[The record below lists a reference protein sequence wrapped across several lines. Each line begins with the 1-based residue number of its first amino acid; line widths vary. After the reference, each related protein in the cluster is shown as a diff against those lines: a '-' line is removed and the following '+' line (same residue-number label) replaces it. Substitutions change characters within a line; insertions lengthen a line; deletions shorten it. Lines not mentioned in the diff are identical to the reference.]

1 MCWQLLRLL
10 RVGLRHSWLALSD
23 ANAMVRATSSHLIMQ
38 VVTVGYGDIVPATSV
53 EQCIAIAV
61 FIVGI
66 LFFGILLGSIGE
78 ILQRA
83 TKSARRA
90 ALFREKMAAVEAWLR
105 LRAFP
110 KSLRNSIRAYYAE
123 VRICV

>member
-1 MCWQLLRLL
+1 M
-10 RVGLRHSWLALSD
+10 
-23 ANAMVRATSSHLIMQ
+23 SHCLQ
-38 VVTVGYGDIVPATSV
+38 VVTVGYGDIVPATSI

-66 LFFGILLGSIGE
+66 LFFGILLGSIGDM
-78 ILQRA
+78 LQRA

-90 ALFREKMAAVEAWLR
+90 ALFREKMAAVEAWFR

-110 KSLRNSIRAYYAE
+110 KALRNNIRAYYAE
-123 VRICV
+123 VGILAVV